1 MPLTRAQLARYIE
14 SVVLKP
20 EATRQEIVTLCQNAV
35 QYNFVTACVH
45 GCYVSLAK
53 SIVRGTTTGV
63 IAPAGFP
70 FGANTTAT
78 KVFEAQDAIRNGVDE
93 IDMMMFMGA
102 FKDKEYGLVMDD
114 IQAVVKAAEGRVVKV
129 IIEAALLSGEEKVK
143 ACQLAVEAGASFV
156 KTSTGNALAGA
167 TVEDIRLMRQTVGNR
182 CGVKASGGITKLA
195 ETLAFIEAGATRVAS
210 RTAVE
215 ILTSLP
221 E

>member
-78 KVFEAQDAIRNGVDE
+78 KVFETQDAIRNGVDE